1 MHCVSHPAMPCC
13 ARASWKLR
21 WTQICRAIDGDP
33 VQLQQVLLNLV
44 INAFDAMRDTP
55 PSRRKVLIATQSN
68 GDGTVR
74 TSVRDYGV
82 GISEDMRDRL
92 FDPFFS
98 TKTEGLGMGLAI
110 VRSIVESHGGTI
122 TAENADGGGARF
134 EFVLPA
140 NGHSSYMIPANSL
153 VFLIDDDASVRKGVS
168 RLLRSAG
175 YKNEAFTSASDFLAR
190 EQHPGPACVIVDV
203 RMPGLNGM
211 DLQNVLIQRR
221 REEQLVFIT
230 GHGDISMCAQAM
242 KAGAVD
248 FLPKPFRDNELLE
261 CVERALARSAE
272 QRRRGVERAEAR
284 RLLDL
289 LTPREF
295 EVMQLVVT
303 GMLNKQ
309 IAAELGTAE
318 KTIKVHRGRVMKKLG
333 IASVAELV
341 RLVETARI
349 ASVK

>member
-1 MHCVSHPAMPCC
+1 M
-13 ARASWKLR
+13 
-21 WTQICRAIDGDP
+21 
-33 VQLQQVLLNLV
+33 
-44 INAFDAMRDTP
+44 MR
-55 PSRRKVLIATQSN
+55 
-68 GDGTVR
+68 
-74 TSVRDYGV
+74 
-82 GISEDMRDRL
+82 
-92 FDPFFS
+92 
-98 TKTEGLGMGLAI
+98 
-110 VRSIVESHGGTI
+110 
-122 TAENADGGGARF
+122 
-134 EFVLPA
+134 
-140 NGHSSYMIPANSL
+140 ANSL
-153 VFLIDDDASVRKGVS
+153 VFLIDDDASVRKGVL

-175 YKNEAFTSASDFLAR
+175 YKSEAFASASDFLAR
-190 EQHPGPACVIVDV
+190 EQHPGPACVVVDV

-211 DLQNVLIQRR
+211 DLQNVLIQGR

-230 GHGDISMCAQAM
+230 GHGDISMCARAM

-248 FLPKPFRDNELLE
+248 FLPKPFRDIELVQ
-261 CVERALARSAE
+261 CIERALARSAD
-272 QRRRGVERAEAR
+272 QRRRSIDRAAAR

-333 IASVAELV
+333 IASVPELV

-349 ASVK
+349 APIT